1 MHMADA
7 LVSPAVGGIMWAAAA
22 GAVVYSSAQLK
33 RGHDERRVPL
43 MGVLGAFVFAAQ
55 MINVAI
61 PGTGSSG
68 HLGGG
73 LLLAILLGPHAA
85 LMAITSVLLVQALFF
100 ADGGLLALG
109 CNIVN
114 MGVIPAYLVYP
125 FCYRQLAGTSPTA
138 SRRSAAIM
146 AVAVVALQ
154 AGALA
159 VVLQTTL
166 SGISALPFTA
176 FALLMQPVHLAI
188 GLLEGVVTAAVVTLV
203 STARPELL
211 ALQSSVSSTG
221 LPLRRLL
228 VGFFAAAVLTA
239 GLGSLVA
246 SDNPDGLEWSIRQV
260 AGSAELAN
268 PQNGLHRLLATVQ
281 DRLAFLP
288 DYGFRQTTATLSATG
303 PSADQWDASLAG
315 LVGGG
320 ITVLLLSLGALLLGL
335 RKSNP

>member
-1 MHMADA
+1 
-7 LVSPAVGGIMWAAAA
+7 MWAVAA
-22 GAVVYSSAQLK
+22 GAIGYSSAQLT
-33 RGHDERRVPL
+33 RGNDQRRVPL

-85 LMAITSVLLVQALFF
+85 LLAISSVLIVQALLF

-114 MGVIPAYLVYP
+114 MGIIPAYLIYP
-125 FCYRQLAGTSPTA
+125 FCFRPLAGSSPTV
-138 SRRSAAIM
+138 SRRSLAIM
-146 AVAVVALQ
+146 ISALLALQ
-154 AGALA
+154 SGALA

-176 FALLMQPVHLAI
+176 FVLLMQPIHLAV
-188 GLLEGVVTAAVVTLV
+188 GLLEGAVTATVVRLV
-203 STARPELL
+203 SDVRPELL
-211 ALQSSVSSTG
+211 ATPDSVASTAG
-221 LPLRRLL
+221 LPLRSLL
-228 VGFFAAAVLTA
+228 VGFFVAALVIG
-239 GLGSLVA
+239 GLGSLAA
-246 SDNPDGLEWSIRQV
+246 SDKPDGLEWAIRQV

-268 PQNGLHRLLATVQ
+268 PRHGLHQVLAKVQ
-281 DRLAFLP
+281 EQLALLP
-288 DYGFRQTTATLSATG
+288 DYGFRQATAPLPVAG
-303 PSADQWDASLAG
+303 PSPEHWGTSLAG

-320 ITVLLLSLGALLLGL
+320 ITVLLLSVGALLLG
-335 RKSNP
+335 RGRGNP

>member
-7 LVSPAVGGIMWAAAA
+7 LVSPAVGGTMWAVAA
-22 GAVVYSSAQLK
+22 GAIGYSSAQLK
-33 RGHDERRVPL
+33 RGNNQRRVPL

-73 LLLAILLGPHAA
+73 LLLAVLLGPHGA
-85 LMAITSVLLVQALFF
+85 LLAISSVLIVQALLF

-114 MGVIPAYLVYP
+114 MGIIPAYLIYP
-125 FCYRQLAGTSPTA
+125 FCYRPLAGPAPTA

-146 AVAVVALQ
+146 IAALVALQ
-154 AGALA
+154 SGALA

-166 SGISALPFTA
+166 SGISALSFAT
-176 FALLMQPVHLAI
+176 FALLMQPIHLAI
-188 GLLEGVVTAAVVTLV
+188 GLLEGVVTAAVLTLV

-211 ALQSSVSSTG
+211 ALQPSPSPAG

-228 VGFFAAAVLTA
+228 VGFFAATLLIG
-239 GLGSLVA
+239 GLGSLAA
-246 SDNPDGLEWSIRQV
+246 SDRPDGLEWAIRQV

-268 PQNGLHRLLATVQ
+268 PQHGLHQVMATLQ
-281 DRLAFLP
+281 ERLALLP
-288 DYGFRQTTATLSATG
+288 DYGLKQTTAQQSAAG
-303 PSADQWDASLAG
+303 PSDERWGTSLAG

-320 ITVLLLSLGALLLGL
+320 ITVLFLSLGALLLG
-335 RKSNP
+335 RGRSNP